1 MQHQSTVT
9 YTIEYN
15 NIGVMAIEP
24 SNVWH
29 RAALDPADL
38 LGGATGGAG
47 IRSRG
52 AMPAEAVGPCNVAH
66 GAHERQRG
74 VEPHG
79 AVEPVAERRVRLD
92 GLAHRQRR
100 LAPPPLAHGL
110 RAQPA
115 DQPPLEARPDAADV
129 SRGAILR
136 HAAAL
141 APHAPRLLLLLLL
154 IHLL

>member
-100 LAPPPLAHGL
+100 PAPPPLAPARHGSW
-110 RAQPA
+110 RATA
-115 DQPPLEARPDAADV
+115 RRRLPPPNAKKEERKERK
-129 SRGAILR
+129 SRGEGKGAGNK
-136 HAAAL
+136 
-141 APHAPRLLLLLLL
+141 
-154 IHLL
+154 